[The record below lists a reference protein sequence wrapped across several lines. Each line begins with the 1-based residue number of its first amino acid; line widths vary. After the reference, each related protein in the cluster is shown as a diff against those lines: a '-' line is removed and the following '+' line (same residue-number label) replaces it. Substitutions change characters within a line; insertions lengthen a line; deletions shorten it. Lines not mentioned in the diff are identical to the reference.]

1 MYLENNEV
9 KKYPVKIILA
19 WSMVV
24 IWMAVIFV
32 FSHQSSE
39 VSGGFSASLAEFFL
53 RLFGMAA
60 DEAAVSLADNVI
72 RNIAHGFIFFVL
84 GLFVSYAFETVNI
97 REFANAGLTFIVSS
111 IYAVSDEV
119 HQIFIPGR
127 AGQLIDFLID
137 ALGIV
142 IAIIVYQL
150 IKTIID
156 MRAEL
161 AVKRQ
166 EDLRL

>member
-9 KKYPVKIILA
+9 KKYPVKIIIA
-19 WSMVV
+19 WSLVV
-24 IWMAVIFV
+24 IWMAVIFA

-39 VSGGFSASLAEFFL
+39 VSGGLSSRLAEFIL
-53 RLFGMAA
+53 QLFGRPA
-60 DEAAVSLADNVI
+60 DAAAVSIADNVI
-72 RNIAHGFIFFVL
+72 RNISHGFVFFVL
-84 GLFVSYAFETVNI
+84 GLLVSYAFETVNVH
-97 REFANAGLTFIVSS
+97 EFANAGLAFIVSS

-127 AGQLIDFLID
+127 AGQLTDFLVD

-142 IAIIVYQL
+142 IAIVVYQL
-150 IKTIID
+150 IKTMLD